1 MERASRVGLPG
12 PLENAVLQDMEKATY
27 IPKTWELPEAI
38 RKRLGASVG
47 KQRLMNEE
55 GHLLLLLHQVP
66 RAEDDEKREAMVVWR
81 NAAGEWKS
89 APAGGGLSGLEAH
102 IASYRTAIHQLDE
115 EVEAAKTAREYF
127 DVMRKA
133 TPLQRATRSMMEVV
147 QATRQAL
154 PDDTR
159 VINMRD
165 QAADLERGIELV
177 AADAKAG
184 MEFTVAESATQQ
196 AHAAELANKEA
207 RRLNRLAAFFLPLA
221 TLVAVFG
228 MNPPDTLYHLNGF
241 WGVLGAGILLGFVV
255 QGIVSNTGHK

>member
-1 MERASRVGLPG
+1 
-12 PLENAVLQDMEKATY
+12 MEKATY
-27 IPKTWELPEAI
+27 IPKTWDLPEAI
-38 RKRLGASVG
+38 RKRLGSSVG

-66 RAEDDEKREAMVVWR
+66 RAEDDEKREAVVVWR
-81 NAAGEWKS
+81 NPAGEWKS
-89 APAGGGLSGLEAH
+89 APAGGGLSGLEAY

-115 EVEAAKTAREYF
+115 EVESAKTAREYF
-127 DVMRKA
+127 DVMRRA
-133 TPLQRATRSMMEVV
+133 HPLQRATRSMLEVV

-154 PDDTR
+154 TDDTR
-159 VINMRD
+159 VINIRD

-196 AHAAELANKEA
+196 AHAAELANEEA

-228 MNPPDTLYHLNGF
+228 MNPPDTLYNQKGF
-241 WGVLGAGILLGFVV
+241 WLVLAAGLLLGFMVRSVV
-255 QGIVSNTGHK
+255 ALGSRKKD

>member
-1 MERASRVGLPG
+1 LPG
-12 PLENAVLQDMEKATY
+12 CWKNALIRFMEKAVY

-47 KQRLMNEE
+47 KQRLMDED
-55 GHLLLLLHQVP
+55 GHLLLLLHRVP
-66 RAEDDEKREAMVVWR
+66 RAEDDEIREAMVVWR
-81 NAAGEWKS
+81 NPAGEWKS
-89 APAGGGLSGLEAH
+89 APAAGGLTGLEAH

-115 EVEAAKTAREYF
+115 DVEAAKSARQYF
-127 DVMRKA
+127 EIMRR
-133 TPLQRATRSMMEVV
+133 THPLQRATRSLLEVV

-154 PDDTR
+154 PDESR
-159 VINMRD
+159 IINLRD

-196 AHAAELANKEA
+196 AHAAELANREA

-228 MNPPDTLYHLNGF
+228 MNPPETMYTQKGF
-241 WGVLGAGILLGFVV
+241 WVVLGAGILLGFMVRAVV
-255 QGIVSNTGHK
+255 ALGERKKD